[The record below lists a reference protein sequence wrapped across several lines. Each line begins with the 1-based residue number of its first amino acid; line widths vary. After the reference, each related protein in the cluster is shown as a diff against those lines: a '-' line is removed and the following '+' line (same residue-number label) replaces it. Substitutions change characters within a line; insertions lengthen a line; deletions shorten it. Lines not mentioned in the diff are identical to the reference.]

1 MRQSRKSS
9 VLKEL
14 VALGLFIDG
23 TSRPIAKDLVTLSPS
38 AGGRYSL
45 RLRDQFHKVVRPVG
59 VTKPKR
65 KARSSGFSKSR
76 EGYNGPGY
84 QEVRGRRQFPEDQSL
99 KGCNHESNICRI
111 CIARHTETQLAVDGK
126 WRRVNCLQCQTKL
139 SKDQVCKLIWRDDF
153 ER

>member
-84 QEVRGRRQFPEDQSL
+84 QGTAVEMCKKGIECTICAEVRGR
-99 KGCNHESNICRI
+99 
-111 CIARHTETQLAVDGK
+111 
-126 WRRVNCLQCQTKL
+126 
-139 SKDQVCKLIWRDDF
+139 
-153 ER
+153 